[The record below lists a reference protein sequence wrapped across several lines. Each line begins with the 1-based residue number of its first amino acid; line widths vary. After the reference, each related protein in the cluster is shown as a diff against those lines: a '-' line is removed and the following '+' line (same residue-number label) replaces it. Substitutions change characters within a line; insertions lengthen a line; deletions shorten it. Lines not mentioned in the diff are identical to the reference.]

1 MKLRVSYG
9 TMGNQSIGSY
19 YPYVAAV
26 NSLSGTVNYWFDKK
40 LTTGIAQAQ
49 LANELITW
57 EKSKQF
63 DVGLDLTLFKSRLS
77 LTADYYIRNISGML
91 QQFDLPDFVGMSAPW
106 QNAGSMRN
114 NGWEVSIGWQ
124 DKIGDLSYYVKA
136 NLSDVKNTV
145 TNLYGKNMIRRRRL
159 RERKHL
165 DRTTVMSP
173 TVISKVR
180 KKSIWPI
187 ACMEEQ
193 SEYQTGLYT
202 LCRCKS
208 RW

>member
-1 MKLRVSYG
+1 
-9 TMGNQSIGSY
+9 
-19 YPYVAAV
+19 VAAV
-26 NSLSGTVNYWFDKK
+26 NSLSGTINYWFDKK

-124 DKIGDLSYYVKA
+124 HNAWAIC
-136 NLSDVKNTV
+136 
-145 TNLYGKNMIRRRRL
+145 LYD
-159 RERKHL
+159 REY
-165 DRTTVMSP
+165 P
-173 TVISKVR
+173 
-180 KKSIWPI
+180 
-187 ACMEEQ
+187 
-193 SEYQTGLYT
+193 
-202 LCRCKS
+202 
-208 RW
+208 